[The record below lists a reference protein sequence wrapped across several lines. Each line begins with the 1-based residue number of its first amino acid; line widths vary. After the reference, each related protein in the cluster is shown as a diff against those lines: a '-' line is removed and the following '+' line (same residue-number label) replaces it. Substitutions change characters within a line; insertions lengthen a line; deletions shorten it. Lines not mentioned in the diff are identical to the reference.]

1 MAMTSGQFILTR
13 GARDIFISE
22 TELRQQARRGL
33 LLPGDRV
40 YHPVLGRWLYAREV
54 AEVEGEMQLA
64 SRLGRRPPPEEVVLV
79 PANSCAI
86 AGFILSV
93 LGCLPF
99 AGLVCALVGLGLSAR
114 GLSRAQL
121 SYGSG
126 HRLAAAGVIVA
137 LCTMA
142 PQLALLVWALTF

>member
-1 MAMTSGQFILTR
+1 MAMTSGQYILTR

-22 TELRQQARRGL
+22 KDLRQQARRGL

-54 AEVEGEMQLA
+54 AEVEGEMHLA
-64 SRLGRRPPPEEVVLV
+64 SRLGRHKVPEEVVLV
-79 PANSCAI
+79 PANTQAI

-93 LGCLPF
+93 MGCLPF
-99 AGLVCALVGLGLSAR
+99 AGFVCGLAGLALSAR

-126 HRLAAAGVIVA
+126 HRLATAGVIVA

-142 PQLALLVWALTF
+142 PQLALLVWALSF